1 MRRIGP
7 TLVLLVTGVLG
18 LSAAWAQASPQSHKL
33 IRVAYAGSM
42 GTVLDTALGPAF
54 ARANGVEYQGI
65 GQGAYGL
72 ARLLTSGQIQAEV
85 FISITPGPMQI
96 VEQAG
101 LA

>member
-7 TLVLLVTGVLG
+7 TLVLLVTGWLG
-18 LSAAWAQASPQSHKL
+18 LSAAWTAAWAQASPQSHKL

-96 VEQAG
+96 VE
-101 LA
+101 